1 MVGKKIKV
9 IRQKKG
15 MSLRELANN
24 SGVGKSTIFDIEQE
38 YNNPTINTV
47 LSLAEAL
54 EVPIEEF
61 FREEQNN
68 SEEMNM
74 GYKIRKLRLKKDLTL
89 SALANKIDA
98 SVGYLSDIEKG
109 NKINPSIEFLNRI
122 ADALEVPISD
132 LFVENSKQNMKK
144 EITVSLTRED
154 FKDLTELILAESSEE
169 NNEISIFTQDGSL
182 KFGID
187 RKVIQTE
194 VLAEYF
200 EGEL

>member
-15 MSLRELANN
+15 MSLRELANR
-24 SGVGKSTIFDIEQE
+24 SGIGKSTIFDIEQE
-38 YNNPTINTV
+38 DNNPTINTV

-54 EVPIEEF
+54 EVPIS
-61 FREEQNN
+61 N
-68 SEEMNM
+68 
-74 GYKIRKLRLKKDLTL
+74 
-89 SALANKIDA
+89 
-98 SVGYLSDIEKG
+98 
-109 NKINPSIEFLNRI
+109 
-122 ADALEVPISD
+122 
-132 LFVENSKQNMKK
+132 LFVENYKQNVKK
-144 EITVSLTRED
+144 EIIVSLTRED

-169 NNEISIFTQDGSL
+169 NNEISIFTHDGSI
-182 KFGID
+182 KFGVD